1 MRSAARRRLCC
12 LETPFLICKKVGNVR
27 TTVQRMASSDNS
39 ADGGRTFMRT
49 SAGVA
54 DRAPPLAAGARLG
67 PWAVEAP
74 IASGGMG
81 QVYRARRAD
90 GVYDQAVALK
100 LIHDNDPV
108 RVDRFG
114 AERQRL
120 AEMDHPGIARIIDG
134 GTHEDGRPWMAM
146 ELVEG
151 APIMPQASA
160 LPRKDRL
167 RLFISLCSAVSHAH
181 GRLVLHRD
189 LKSQNV
195 LLDSGGAVRLIDFG
209 IASLARGRGCPQR
222 QLHRRDGSARTA
234 ARRTAHGPDRHFRAG
249 LHPSRTADR

>member
-1 MRSAARRRLCC
+1 
-12 LETPFLICKKVGNVR
+12 
-27 TTVQRMASSDNS
+27 MASSDNS

-151 APIMPQASA
+151 APSCRR
-160 LPRKDRL
+160 LPPCR
-167 RLFISLCSAVSHAH
+167 
-181 GRLVLHRD
+181 
-189 LKSQNV
+189 
-195 LLDSGGAVRLIDFG
+195 
-209 IASLARGRGCPQR
+209 
-222 QLHRRDGSARTA
+222 ARTA
-234 ARRTAHGPDRHFRAG
+234 CDCSSRFARQ
-249 LHPSRTADR
+249 SRTPMVASCCTGTSNPRTCCWIRAARFA